1 MAASPEFYRP
11 SAPAFPP
18 CASPLAGADDEYT
31 TYRTPSPGLKE
42 PAACPPAPRK
52 PKSAV
57 CRKLNF
63 DPARVVTLRLDELE
77 RLFRPMPPQPQP
89 QPQRLTACSPDK
101 KPRLA

>member
-11 SAPAFPP
+11 PAPAFSP

-31 TYRTPSPGLKE
+31 CRTPSPGLKE
-42 PAACPPAPRK
+42 PATCPPAPRK
-52 PKSAV
+52 PKPAA
-57 CRKLNF
+57 CRKLLF
-63 DPARVVTLRLDELE
+63 DPARVVSLRLDELE

-89 QPQRLTACSPDK
+89 QRLMACSPDK